1 MNIHET
7 FMLRCIELAK
17 KGAGNVSPNPM
28 VGCVI
33 VNSKGQIIGKGF
45 HEKFGG
51 PHAEVNAIQSVSD
64 KQELITST
72 LYVNLEPCA
81 HVGKTPP
88 CANLIIASKIPR
100 VVIANKDPHKLVS
113 GKGIELLQQS
123 GIEVI
128 SGILEDEAW
137 ELNKRFFT
145 FHEKKRPYIIL
156 KWAVSGDGLISKNN
170 ERTAI
175 SHQQTN
181 VLVHQWR
188 SEEQGIVIGKNT
200 AITDN
205 PQLNVRHVKGRN
217 PIRFIF
223 SSDGQLPE
231 NLILLNDGNP
241 THVISDTSDAIQ
253 SLLNYCNHHHII
265 SVMVE
270 GGTYTLQKFIDSD
283 YWDEARIIRNNELF
297 LETGT
302 KQPVLKNSIKTG
314 EVQLDRD
321 IIEYFKNNNV

>member
-1 MNIHET
+1 MTIHQT

-33 VNSKGQIIGKGF
+33 VNSKGQIIGEGF

-205 PQLNVRHVKGRN
+205 PQLNVRHVEGKN
-217 PIRFIF
+217 PIRFVLT
-223 SSDGQLPE
+223 SDGELPKE
-231 NLILLNDGNP
+231 LIILNDGDSTQIITDKNN
-241 THVISDTSDAIQ
+241 AIQ
-253 SLLNYCNHHHII
+253 SLLRYCIEHSII
-265 SVMVE
+265 SLLVE
-270 GGTYTLQKFIDSD
+270 GGAYTIQKFIDTD
-283 YWDEARIIRNNELF
+283 CWDEARVIRNNELF
-297 LETGT
+297 LDAGT
-302 KQPVLKNSIKTG
+302 RQPELKNAIKTR
-314 EVQLDRD
+314 EIQLEHD
-321 IIEYFKNNNV
+321 IIEYFKNSNI